1 MNLVNLNPLIADSA
15 HLTTVATT
23 IVIVFIYL
31 GINRY
36 ITEYR
41 TGRNL
46 HQELGEHDNFAY
58 GLSYAGTIFA
68 FLTIASEVFGQLSLS
83 FKSSNIINMVLVGV
97 LTIIC
102 IEAGR
107 FIHDRLIMV
116 GFDENE
122 AINKRN
128 LAGATI
134 DAASVV
140 ANAIVVVAIFNWYGG
155 HDFLEL
161 PIILVVYVIFQ
172 IHLLLL
178 TRWREHRYAEYNQGE
193 SMQRTFKIENL
204 AISIQHSGYLIALAL
219 AAKTTTQVLIYDQQ
233 STTANLLG
241 FTLGT
246 LLVMILTI
254 IIAAIS
260 HKIILNNINS
270 EVEIGHQNNIGIATV
285 EMSTLVAVAL
295 AGVTLTSH

>member
-1 MNLVNLNPLIADSA
+1 MNLVNLNPQIANSA
-15 HLTTVATT
+15 HLATLATT
-23 IVIVFIYL
+23 LVIVFIYL

-68 FLTIASEVFGQLSLS
+68 FLTIASEVFGQLSL
-83 FKSSNIINMVLVGV
+83 KITSSNVINIIIVGV
-97 LTIIC
+97 LSIVC
-102 IEAGR
+102 IEVGR

-116 GFDENE
+116 DFDENE

-134 DAASVV
+134 DAASVI
-140 ANAIVVVAIFNWYGG
+140 ANAIAVVAIFNWYGG
-155 HDFLEL
+155 HDLIEL
-161 PIILVVYVIFQ
+161 PIILFVYVIFQ
-172 IHLLLL
+172 LQLLLL
-178 TRWREHRYAEYNQGE
+178 TRWREYRYAQSNQGE
-193 SMQRTFKIENL
+193 SIQHTFKIENL

-219 AAKTTTQVLIYDQQ
+219 SAKTTTQILVYNQQ
-233 STTANLLG
+233 TTTANLLG
-241 FTLGT
+241 FAIGT
-246 LLVMILTI
+246 VFVMALTI

-270 EVEIGHQNNIGIATV
+270 DVEIGHQNNIGIATV

-295 AGVTLTSH
+295 VGVTLSAQ